1 MSLVALALFLEAS
14 IVTVASSA
22 PAPAE
27 ALRVSV
33 RRPRAGTVVVEVCG
47 ALDLATAP
55 RLDEL
60 LTSRLRSAVT
70 VLILD
75 LSGVTSLRSAGV
87 GVLVRARLLAQQ
99 RGVALRVAAGASRP
113 AAQALD
119 AAGLTAPLSAAV

>member
-1 MSLVALALFLEAS
+1 VKAGSIMEAS
-14 IVTVASSA
+14 IVTVTSST
-22 PAPAE
+22 PTPAE
-27 ALRVSV
+27 ALRVGV
-33 RRPRAGTVVVEVCG
+33 RRPHAGTVVVEVSG
-47 ALDLATAP
+47 AMDLATAP

-75 LSGVTSLRSAGV
+75 LSGVTSLSSAGI

-99 RGVALRVAAGASRP
+99 RGVALRVAGGAPSAVTRT
-113 AAQALD
+113 LG